1 MYVNGLANAN
11 RHKWDHGYNTPSH
24 HEAGENCPFLWFFS
38 LFSSAIFC
46 ELAQGTP
53 QRQVELRNLYLGWWF
68 TKGNQ
73 QGPKKGHM
81 ECIHEDDCFPEMWDR
96 AREKQG

>member
-1 MYVNGLANAN
+1 MQTDTNGIMDTT
-11 RHKWDHGYNTPSH
+11 RHLTMRQGKTVHFYG
-24 HEAGENCPFLWFFS
+24 FFS